1 MTNKKLIILFVVL
14 IFVINSCGGANSKH
28 LLGNNSNDIENAITE
43 NIKCD
48 QLPTTYSNYNK
59 AISIIKTAS
68 FKIKESAN
76 TSKSSWINSASYFS
90 CDGNTGYF
98 IFVAKG
104 KEYIHIGVP
113 YSVWSVF
120 KSAESF
126 GSFYNKNIKHKYH
139 LYLNQ

>member
-76 TSKSSWINSASYFS
+76 TSKSSWIRGATYYS
-90 CDGNTGYF
+90 CDGDIGYLIVSTYTGY
-98 IFVAKG
+98 
-104 KEYIHIGVP
+104 YIHSGVP
-113 YSVWSVF
+113 IQIWQDF
-120 KSAESF
+120 KRANSF
-126 GSFYNKNIKHKYH
+126 GSYYDRDIKGRYHFYLK
-139 LYLNQ
+139 